1 MNFYDILAM
10 KKAFELVKKRQ
21 KENIHKIP
29 DLQERLKRLRRVRE
43 SSVGNSELMYK
54 AVENLESNGFNVRFA
69 KDDKEAIRIILEEI
83 GDENLV
89 VKSKSN
95 LSREIKLT
103 ERLEGKGIKVVET
116 DIGDRLIQLLNEE
129 PSHPTGPASHLSLD
143 RIIKSIKE
151 KFGVNLS
158 SADDVVRFLL
168 NDIKKNIELA
178 DVGITGAN
186 AITAEGSILILHN
199 EGNIFEVLRRPRKW
213 IILAGIDK
221 FYPNIDEAIN
231 AAKIQT
237 FFATGQIVPTFI
249 EIVSGVS
256 KTADI
261 EKRLFKGVHNPKEI
275 TLILLDNKR
284 SYLMNNGFR
293 EMFYCIGCGN
303 CVIHCPVHNTFGDE
317 FKGGRFALFSA
328 LYDGKSDLRLCLS
341 CKRCKKNC
349 PLGLDIPS
357 MISRAR
363 EGSEIYNFVYSH
375 VKWLIQTLYLETL
388 AFYLSLKE
396 GTKF

>member
-1 MNFYDILAM
+1 MNPYDILAM
-10 KKAFELVKKRQ
+10 RKAFELVKKRQ

-29 DLQERLKRLRRVRE
+29 DLQERLRRLRRVRVE
-43 SSVGNSELMYK
+43 SVGNFKLMDK
-54 AVENLESNGFNVRFA
+54 VVKSLENNGFYVKFA
-69 KDDKEAIRIILEEI
+69 KNDKDAIKTILEEI
-83 GDENLV
+83 KDEELV

-95 LSREIKLT
+95 VSKEIKIT
-103 ERLEGKGIKVVET
+103 ERLESEGIKVVET

-129 PSHPTGPASHLSLD
+129 PSHPTGPASHLSLE
-143 RIIKSIKE
+143 RIIKSFEERFSVK
-151 KFGVNLS
+151 LS

-168 NDIKKNIELA
+168 DDIKKNIELA
-178 DVGITGAN
+178 NVSITGAN

-199 EGNIFEVLRRPRKW
+199 EGNIFEVLKRPRKW
-213 IILAGIDK
+213 IILVGIDK
-221 FYPNIDEAIN
+221 FYPSLDDALN

-249 EIVSGVS
+249 EIISGVS

-261 EKRLFKGVHNPKEI
+261 EKKLFKGVHNPKEI
-275 TLILLDNKR
+275 TLILLDNNR

-303 CVIHCPVHNTFGDE
+303 CVIHCPAHNTFGNE

-341 CKRCKKNC
+341 CRRCKNVC

-357 MISRAR
+357 MISKAR
-363 EGSEIYNFVYSH
+363 EGSEIYNLIYSH
-375 VKWLIQTLYLETL
+375 AKWLVRTVYLETL
-388 AFYLSLKE
+388 AFYLVLCKRM
-396 GTKF
+396 T

>member
-1 MNFYDILAM
+1 MNPYDILAM
-10 KKAFELVKKRQ
+10 RKAFELVKKRQ
-21 KENIHKIP
+21 KENLHKIP
-29 DLQERLKRLRRVRE
+29 DLQERLKRLRKVRE
-43 SSVGNSELMYK
+43 ESVGNSELMDR
-54 AVENLESNGFNVRFA
+54 AVENLKDNGFNVRFA
-69 KDDKEAIRIILEEI
+69 KDDKDAIKIILKEI
-83 GDENLV
+83 EDSEIV

-95 LSREIKLT
+95 VSKEIKLT
-103 ERLEGKGIKVVET
+103 ERLEKKGIKVVET

-143 RIIKSIKE
+143 RIIKSFE
-151 KFGVNLS
+151 ERFGVKLN

-168 NDIKKNIELA
+168 EDIKKNIELA
-178 DVGITGAN
+178 NVGITGAN
-186 AITAEGSILILHN
+186 AITAEGSVLILHN
-199 EGNIFEVLRRPRKW
+199 EGNIFEVLRRPSKW

-221 FYPNIDEAIN
+221 FYPSLDDALN

-237 FFATGQIVPTFI
+237 FFATGQVVPTFI
-249 EIVSGVS
+249 EIISGVS

-261 EKRLFKGVHNPKEI
+261 EKKLFRGVHDPKEI

-303 CVIHCPVHNTFGDE
+303 CVIHCPAHNTFGDE

-349 PLGLDIPS
+349 PLSLDIPS

-375 VKWLIQTLYLETL
+375 VKWLIKAVYLETL
-388 AFYLSLKE
+388 AFYLSLK
-396 GTKF
+396 